1 MALTIWHNPRCSKS
15 RATLALLHERGFD
28 PQVRF
33 YLDAA
38 PSRAELR
45 AALAKLGAPAATLVR
60 WGEKDRPEALTKE
73 ADEEEILDALTANPR
88 LIERPLV
95 ITETAARLGRPPE
108 TVLDIL

>member
-15 RATLALLHERGFD
+15 RATLALLQECGLA
-28 PQVRF
+28 PQVRL
-33 YLDAA
+33 YLEAP
-38 PSRAELR
+38 PSRAELQ

-73 ADEEEILDALTANPR
+73 AGEGEILDALTANPR

-95 ITETAARLGRPPE
+95 MTETTARLGRPPE
-108 TVLDIL
+108 AVLDIL